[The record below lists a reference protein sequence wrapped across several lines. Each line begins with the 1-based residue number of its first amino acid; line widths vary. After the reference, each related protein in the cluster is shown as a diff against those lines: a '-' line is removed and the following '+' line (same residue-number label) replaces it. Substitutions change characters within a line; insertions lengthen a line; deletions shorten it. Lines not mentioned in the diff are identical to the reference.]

1 MKTHSIQLE
10 KDDTQQVQQIERSII
25 HYSIEL
31 GKIAVVEH
39 NIRNSL
45 VGLGEARHKLIQSIL
60 KNNGFDLNKVAG
72 VQVNPEIGS
81 IIVEIDESKSES
93 APNGPVGAGPVS
105 DPVGKNGPA
114 GHSPTE

>member
-1 MKTHSIQLE
+1 MKTHNIQLE

-60 KNNGFDLNKVAG
+60 KNNGFDLDKVAG
-72 VQVNPEIGS
+72 VQVNPEVGTVL
-81 IIVEIDESKSES
+81 VEINESKSES
-93 APNGPVGAGPVS
+93 VPDGPTGAASVP

-114 GHSPTE
+114 GSPPME